1 MNHKASLSNNGNID
15 EIMKHAEKHVEALRL
30 SIKQREQ
37 LQAYPGFEKKSQ
49 EFKKNYS
56 GPLANF
62 TAVTEN

>member
-1 MNHKASLSNNGNID
+1 MNPKASLSSNGNVD
-15 EIMKHAEKHVEALRL
+15 EIMKQAENHVKALQL
-30 SIKQREQ
+30 SMKQREQ

-49 EFKKNYS
+49 DFKKKYS

>member
-1 MNHKASLSNNGNID
+1 MNPKASLSNNAID
-15 EIMKHAEKHVEALRL
+15 DIVKQAENHVKALQL

-49 EFKKNYS
+49 DFKKKYS

-62 TAVTEN
+62 TAMTEN